1 MKKYIAF
8 DIGGTQIKY
17 GIISEAGRVLKRKTV
32 ATEIHLG
39 GEQIIQK
46 LILLSKKLMNEHTI
60 AGIGIS
66 TAGIVDINKGIV
78 TGGADHIPGYST
90 IPIIDRLQEILK
102 VPVSIDNDVNCAAF
116 GEKWNGSVRE
126 KENFI
131 MLTIGTGVG
140 GAIFIDGELYRGHS
154 FSAGEWGNMLIEGK
168 TFEEVAS
175 ISGLIRLVRKYKG
188 KGEWN
193 GRTIFELYDK
203 GDREVAQAVGIFF
216 KHLAIGIS
224 NLAYIFNPET
234 IIIGGGITDRGNEF
248 LKEVKEEV
256 SKYLNQEIYN
266 NCEIELAQNGNCAGM
281 IGAIYHLLH
290 HHK

>member
-1 MKKYIAF
+1 MKEYIAF
-8 DIGGTQIKY
+8 DVGGTQIKY
-17 GIISEAGRVLKRKTV
+17 GIVSETGTVRKHQTV
-32 ATEIHLG
+32 PTEIHLG

-46 LILLSKKLMNEHTI
+46 LIYVSKKIMNEHTI
-60 AGIGIS
+60 VGIGIS

-90 IPIIDRLQEILK
+90 ILIIDRLQEILK
-102 VPVSIDNDVNCAAF
+102 VSVSIDNDVNCAAF
-116 GEKWNGSVRE
+116 GEKWNGSGRE

-131 MLTIGTGVG
+131 MLTLGTGIG
-140 GAIFIDGELYRGHS
+140 GAIFIDGELYRGNS

-168 TFEEVAS
+168 PFEEVAS

-234 IIIGGGITDRGNEF
+234 IIIGGGITDRGNKF

-281 IGAIYHLLH
+281 IGAIYHFLH

>member
-1 MKKYIAF
+1 MKEYIAF

-17 GIISEAGRVLKRKTV
+17 GIVSEIGRVLKRKTV

-154 FSAGEWGNMLIEGK
+154 FSAGEWGNMLIEGT

>member
-1 MKKYIAF
+1 MKEYIAF

-17 GIISEAGRVLKRKTV
+17 GIVSEIGRVLKRQTV

-46 LILLSKKLMNEHTI
+46 LIYVSKKIMNEHTI

-90 IPIIDRLQEILK
+90 IPISDRLQEILK

-116 GEKWNGSVRE
+116 GEKWNGSGRE
-126 KENFI
+126 KDNFI
-131 MLTIGTGVG
+131 MLTLGTGIG
-140 GAIFIDGELYRGHS
+140 GAIFIDGKLYQGHS

-175 ISGLIRLVRKYKG
+175 ISGLIRLVSKYKG
-188 KGEWN
+188 KGKWN
-193 GRTIFELYDK
+193 GKRIFELYDK

-216 KHLAIGIS
+216 KYLAIGIS

-281 IGAIYHLLH
+281 IGAIYHFLH

>member
-1 MKKYIAF
+1 MKEYIAF

-17 GIISEAGRVLKRKTV
+17 GIIPEAGRVLKRKTV